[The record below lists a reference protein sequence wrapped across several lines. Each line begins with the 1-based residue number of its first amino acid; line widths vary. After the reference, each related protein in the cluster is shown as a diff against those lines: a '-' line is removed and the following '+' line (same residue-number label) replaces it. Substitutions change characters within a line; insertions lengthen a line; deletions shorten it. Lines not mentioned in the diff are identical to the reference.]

1 MENLKDKILN
11 KYQVTIHFE
20 MDEKFMTLVPEHG
33 VLINL
38 LIEKNIIDSYAVS
51 LESQR
56 SWITINAVSKAE
68 AKKIL
73 SKSPLFKYWVVEVDD
88 IFVYDGQIYRFPVLQ
103 LN

>member
-20 MDEKFMTLVPEHG
+20 MDEKFMTLVPEHR
-33 VLINL
+33 VLINS

-56 SWITINAVSKAE
+56 SWITINAISKAE

>member
-20 MDEKFMTLVPEHG
+20 MDEKFMTLVPEHR
-33 VLINL
+33 VLINS

-73 SKSPLFKYWVVEVDD
+73 SKSPLFKNTGW
-88 IFVYDGQIYRFPVLQ
+88 
-103 LN
+103 

>member
-20 MDEKFMTLVPEHG
+20 MDEKFMTLVPEHR
-33 VLINL
+33 VLINS

-56 SWITINAVSKAE
+56 SWITINAISKAE

-73 SKSPLFKYWVVEVDD
+73 SKSPLFKYWVLEVDD

>member
-20 MDEKFMTLVPEHG
+20 MDEKFMTLVPEHRI
-33 VLINL
+33 LINS

-73 SKSPLFKYWVVEVDD
+73 SISPLFKYWVVEVDD
-88 IFVYDGQIYRFPVLQ
+88 VFVYDGQIYRFPVLQ

>member
-20 MDEKFMTLVPEHG
+20 MDEKFMTLVPEHR
-33 VLINL
+33 VLINS

-56 SWITINAVSKAE
+56 SWVTINAVSKAE

>member
-20 MDEKFMTLVPEHG
+20 MDEKFMTLVPEHR

-88 IFVYDGQIYRFPVLQ
+88 IFVYDGQIYRLPVLQ

>member
-20 MDEKFMTLVPEHG
+20 MNEKFMTLVPEHR
-33 VLINL
+33 VLINS

>member
-1 MENLKDKILN
+1 MTKKDKILN

-20 MDEKFMTLVPEHG
+20 MDEKFMTLVPEHR
-33 VLINL
+33 VLINS

>member
-20 MDEKFMTLVPEHG
+20 MDEKFMTLVPEHR

>member
-20 MDEKFMTLVPEHG
+20 MDEKFMTIVPEHRI
-33 VLINL
+33 LINS

>member
-20 MDEKFMTLVPEHG
+20 MDEKFMTLVPEHR
-33 VLINL
+33 VLINS
-38 LIEKNIIDSYAVS
+38 LIEKNIVDSYAVS

-73 SKSPLFKYWVVEVDD
+73 SKSPLFKYWVGEVDD